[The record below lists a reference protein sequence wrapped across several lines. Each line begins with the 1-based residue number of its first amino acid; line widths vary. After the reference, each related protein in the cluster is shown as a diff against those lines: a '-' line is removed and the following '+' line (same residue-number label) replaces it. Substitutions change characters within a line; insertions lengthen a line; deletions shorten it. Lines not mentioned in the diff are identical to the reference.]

1 MNIDEIKQ
9 VGIAGAG
16 TMGREIGFQ
25 VALAGLDVI
34 VYDVAEE
41 SLSDLKDKIRAR
53 FATPVRADVP
63 VPAAEMMESALSRLT
78 MTTNIEDL
86 AEVDLIS
93 ESVYEELSV
102 KKTVWAKLGSICS
115 EKTIFT
121 TNTSSLAPSTYAD
134 STGRPEAFAA
144 MHFHLPIEV
153 NRLVDVMTNGRTSK
167 QTMDL
172 VQAFIE
178 RVNLIPIR
186 IEKESPGYVFNA
198 MLISFMTE
206 ALRLWSSGIASKEV
220 IDQVWTTIMGVA
232 GGPFVSMDYVG
243 VDTVWRIV
251 QGIADSTQDSGAA
264 AAAAQLKE
272 LVDDGRLG
280 MKTGKGFYDYPS

>member
-1 MNIDEIKQ
+1 MNINDIKR

-25 VALAGLDVI
+25 IALAGLEVI
-34 VYDVAEE
+34 VYDAAEQ
-41 SLSDLKDKIRAR
+41 SLHCLKDMIRTR
-53 FATPVRADVP
+53 YATPVRADVP
-63 VPAAEMMESALSRLT
+63 VPTPEQLEVALSRLA
-78 MTTNIEDL
+78 TTNQIEDL

-102 KKTVWAKLGSICS
+102 KRMIWEKLGRICS
-115 EKTIFT
+115 QKTIFT
-121 TNTSSLAPSTYAD
+121 TNTSSLAPSTYAE
-134 STGRPEAFAA
+134 STGRPKAFAA

-153 NRLVDVMTNGRTSK
+153 NRLVDVMTNGQTSK

-198 MLISFMTE
+198 MLIGYMRE
-206 ALRLWSSGIASKEV
+206 ALRLWSQGIASKED
-220 IDQVWTTIMGVA
+220 IDRVWTTIMGVA

-243 VDTVWRIV
+243 VDTVWRII
-251 QGIADSTQDSGAA
+251 QGMADNAQDSEAAVAA
-264 AAAAQLKE
+264 AGLKKM
-272 LVDDGRLG
+272 VDEGRLG
-280 MKTGKGFYDYPS
+280 MKSGHGFYDYPS

>member
-1 MNIDEIKQ
+1 MYIDEVNQ
-9 VGIAGAG
+9 VGVVGAG

-25 VALAGLDVI
+25 IALSGMDVI
-34 VYDVAEE
+34 LYDVAEE
-41 SLSDLKDKIRAR
+41 SLIGLKDKIRAR
-53 FATPVRADVP
+53 FSSPIRKDAPLPSVEEV
-63 VPAAEMMESALSRLT
+63 ESALSLMT
-78 MTTNIEDL
+78 TTTNIDEL

-102 KKTVWAKLGSICS
+102 KQTVWAELGRVCS
-115 EKTIFT
+115 PRTIFT
-121 TNTSSLAPSTYAD
+121 TNTSSLAPSTYAE

-153 NRLVDVMTNGRTSK
+153 NRLVDVMTNGQTSK

-178 RVNLIPIR
+178 RVNLTPIR
-186 IEKESPGYVFNA
+186 IEKETPGYIFNA
-198 MLISFMTE
+198 MLIAYMRE
-206 ALRLWSSGIASKEV
+206 ALRLWSSDIASKED
-220 IDQVWTTIMGVA
+220 IDRVWTTIMGVA

-251 QGIADSTQDSGAA
+251 QGIAENTQDGAA
-264 AAAAQLKE
+264 ALAAARMKT
-272 LVDDGRLG
+272 LVDEGRLG
-280 MKTGKGFYDYPS
+280 MKSGKGFYEYD